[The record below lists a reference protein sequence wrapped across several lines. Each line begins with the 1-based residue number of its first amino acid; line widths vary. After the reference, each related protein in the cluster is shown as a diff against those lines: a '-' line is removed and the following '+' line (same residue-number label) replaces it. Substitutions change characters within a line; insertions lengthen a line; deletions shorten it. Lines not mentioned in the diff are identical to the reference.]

1 MDSRS
6 DESDVVGVVSEFDD
20 DTYLCFV
27 CRERGK
33 ECESSTC
40 VVYKNYIHECVICEK
55 NVSQGRN

>member
-40 VVYKNYIHECVICEK
+40 VCTKIIFM
-55 NVSQGRN
+55 NVLYVRKT